1 MRPWLTIALALA
13 STSTAEPEDEALAA
27 YVRFARTTLPR
38 LEKAWAAPHR
48 ADAAKQTGRGRVL
61 LLTFPNSGTSY
72 TIRAAECLADSQ
84 MCSSYLHE
92 CEKSR
97 VVKES
102 TSHPFLDRN
111 PELVSFQGGKL
122 NIRDPAKLEK
132 AMALYFNG
140 RPAEQLVEFQ
150 AVWKLNC
157 RRPTPLTQPN
167 SLIDFHTGSKPA
179 SRTSRR
185 RRPCGNVERAPG
197 C

>member
-1 MRPWLTIALALA
+1 MTMRRWLVLALA
-13 STSTAEPEDEALAA
+13 STITAEPEDDALAA

-102 TSHPFLDRN
+102 TSHPFL
-111 PELVSFQGGKL
+111 
-122 NIRDPAKLEK
+122 
-132 AMALYFNG
+132 
-140 RPAEQLVEFQ
+140 
-150 AVWKLNC
+150 
-157 RRPTPLTQPN
+157 
-167 SLIDFHTGSKPA
+167 
-179 SRTSRR
+179 RR
-185 RRPCGNVERAPG
+185 RAARLPAHVRRGYDQTHRHARRALPRPLGRLRRAG
-197 C
+197 HQALHDVTTTRVY

>member
-1 MRPWLTIALALA
+1 MTMRRWLVLALA
-13 STSTAEPEDEALAA
+13 STITAEPEDDALAA

-150 AVWKLNC
+150 ARLHDVAPPRGGDAAQLD
-157 RRPTPLTQPN
+157 PTLDN
-167 SLIDFHTGSKPA
+167 FILRDALRGLSKIL
-179 SRTSRR
+179 
-185 RRPCGNVERAPG
+185 PG
-197 C
+197 GP

>member
-1 MRPWLTIALALA
+1 MTMRPWLVLALA
-13 STSTAEPEDEALAA
+13 TIATAEDEALAA
-27 YVRFARTTLPR
+27 YVRFAKTTLPR

-48 ADAAKQTGRGRVL
+48 AAAAKQTGRGRVL

-150 AVWKLNC
+150 ARLHDVAPPRGGDAAQLD
-157 RRPTPLTQPN
+157 PTLDN
-167 SLIDFHTGSKPA
+167 FILRDALRGLSKIL
-179 SRTSRR
+179 
-185 RRPCGNVERAPG
+185 PG
-197 C
+197 GP

>member
-1 MRPWLTIALALA
+1 MRPWLTIALGVIAV
-13 STSTAEPEDEALAA
+13 AEDDAIAA
-27 YVRFARTTLPR
+27 YVRFARTTLPK

-48 ADAAKQTGRGRVL
+48 ADPVNFGVKQGKRGRVL

-150 AVWKLNC
+150 ARLANLRSPSRAARWT
-157 RRPTPLTQPN
+157 RRALKHARSFAT
-167 SLIDFHTGSKPA
+167 KA
-179 SRTSRR
+179 SRCPSTCTCSTRLR
-185 RRPCGNVERAPG
+185 
-197 C
+197 

>member
-13 STSTAEPEDEALAA
+13 SMSTAEPEDEALAA
-27 YVRFARTTLPR
+27 YVRFAQTTLPR

-48 ADAAKQTGRGRVL
+48 ADAAKQTRRGRVL

-102 TSHPFLDRN
+102 TSHPFLDDVAPPRGGDAAQLDPTLDN
-111 PELVSFQGGKL
+111 FILRDLVRGLSKIFPGG
-122 NIRDPAKLEK
+122 A
-132 AMALYFNG
+132 
-140 RPAEQLVEFQ
+140 
-150 AVWKLNC
+150 
-157 RRPTPLTQPN
+157 
-167 SLIDFHTGSKPA
+167 
-179 SRTSRR
+179 
-185 RRPCGNVERAPG
+185 
-197 C
+197 

>member
-1 MRPWLTIALALA
+1 MRRRWLLALALA
-13 STSTAEPEDEALAA
+13 STTAEDEALAA

-48 ADAAKQTGRGRVL
+48 ADAAKQTRRGRVL

-140 RPAEQLVEFQ
+140 RPPEQLVEFHGQ
-150 AVWKLNC
+150 
-157 RRPTPLTQPN
+157 
-167 SLIDFHTGSKPA
+167 G
-179 SRTSRR
+179 
-185 RRPCGNVERAPG
+185 AP
-197 C
+197 

>member
-1 MRPWLTIALALA
+1 MMRPWLTIALAVVA
-13 STSTAEPEDEALAA
+13 TAEDEAVAA
-27 YVRFARTTLPR
+27 YVRFARTTLPK

-48 ADAAKQTGRGRVL
+48 ADPVKQGKRGRVL

-84 MCSSYLHE
+84 MCSSYIHE

-97 VVKES
+97 IVGERPH
-102 TSHPFLDRN
+102 HPFLDRN
-111 PELVSFQGGKL
+111 PELISFQGGRMR
-122 NIRDPAKLEK
+122 IRDPAKLEK

-157 RRPTPLTQPN
+157 RRPTPSTQPN
-167 SLIDFHTGSKPA
+167 SLVDFHTGSKPA

>member
-1 MRPWLTIALALA
+1 MRLLALVLALA

-48 ADAAKQTGRGRVL
+48 ADAAKQPGSGRVL

-84 MCSSYLHE
+84 MCSSYIHE

-97 VVKES
+97 IVGERPH
-102 TSHPFLDRN
+102 HPFLDRN
-111 PELVSFQGGKL
+111 PELISFQGGRMR
-122 NIRDPAKLEK
+122 IRDPAKLEK

-150 AVWKLNC
+150 AVWKSNC
-157 RRPTPLTQPN
+157 RRPTPSTQPN
-167 SLIDFHTGSKPA
+167 SLVDFHTGSKPA

>member
-48 ADAAKQTGRGRVL
+48 AAAAKQTGRGRVL

-150 AVWKLNC
+150 ARLHDVAPPRGGDAAQLD
-157 RRPTPLTQPN
+157 PTLDN
-167 SLIDFHTGSKPA
+167 FILRDALRGLSKIL
-179 SRTSRR
+179 
-185 RRPCGNVERAPG
+185 PG
-197 C
+197 GP